1 MQPLAPVTEVGA
13 RFVAACEAAVPLLQ
27 EHAAVHDREGTFPT
41 EGLEVLKA
49 SGMTVATVPEAQ
61 GGWGMDSLHD
71 LSVGLSR
78 LAAGD
83 ASLAIAIN
91 MHLAATWTVAMV
103 AANDRAKGKPTAG
116 PDALLELIGGGAIA
130 MVNATEP
137 GTDNRHPFTEITRVD
152 EGGGAPAGWS
162 LSGTKIFSTL
172 SPVADV
178 FLVSARA
185 RFPEAEADAGPGGQ
199 EGNGWQAG
207 FALVFSGNGGMT
219 INDDWDA
226 LGMRASGS
234 GSITYDKVHLAPEQF
249 LAGGPW
255 GEWSSSGLL
264 SLLSGNV
271 GLVAV
276 FLGIAEQA
284 HQLALE
290 KAARVARR
298 AKGTA
303 HEHDPAVRRAVAE
316 MEVGLATAR
325 ALLARSTLE
334 VDDLVRG
341 QVLAE
346 IPLDD
351 VHGVHAHF
359 QACKLVVQRT
369 AIEVVDTAMTV
380 AGGSSYLASSPF
392 SRLYRDVRA
401 GPFMQ
406 PFSPIE
412 AWDYIG
418 SVALGQEGAEAR

>member
-1 MQPLAPVTEVGA
+1 MQPLGSVTEVGN
-13 RFVAACEAAVPLLQ
+13 RFVRACEEAAPLLL
-27 EHAAVHDREGTFPT
+27 EHAAEHDREGTFPV
-41 EGLEVLKA
+41 EGLEMLKA
-49 SGMTVATVPEAQ
+49 SGMTAATVPEAQ
-61 GGWGMDSLHD
+61 GGWGMESLHD

-91 MHLAATWTVAMV
+91 MHLAASWTVAMV
-103 AANDRAKGKPTAG
+103 SANDKVKGKSTEG
-116 PDALLELIGGGAIA
+116 PDALLAFIGAGAIA

-137 GTDNRHPFTEITRVD
+137 GTDNRHPFTEITKVE
-152 EGGGAPAGWS
+152 EGGDGPAGWS

-185 RFPEAEADAGPGGQ
+185 TFPEGGPDS
-199 EGNGWQAG
+199 WQAG
-207 FALVFSGNGGMT
+207 FALVFAGNEGMT
-219 INDDWDA
+219 VHDDWDA

-234 GSITYDKVHLAPEQF
+234 GSITYEGVHLAPEQF
-249 LAGGPW
+249 LAGGAW

-284 HQLALE
+284 HRLALE
-290 KAARVARR
+290 KATRVARR
-298 AKGTA
+298 AKGTG
-303 HEHDPAVRRAVAE
+303 HHDDPSVRRAIAE

-325 ALLARSTLE
+325 ALVARSTLDL
-334 VDDLVRG
+334 DDLVRG
-341 QVLAE
+341 QVLAD
-346 IPLDD
+346 IPIER
-351 VHGVHAHF
+351 VHQVHAHF

-380 AGGSSYLASSPF
+380 AGGSSYLTSSPL

-418 SVALGQEGAEAR
+418 SVALGQEGDEAR